1 MPSTRVRA
9 SASSSRRSASARS
22 EPYAMTFA
30 SIGSYDVVTS
40 VPVSTQPST
49 RTSSGNSTRVNRP
62 ALGRCSRDGS
72 SA

>member
-1 MPSTRVRA
+1 MI
-9 SASSSRRSASARS
+9 
-22 EPYAMTFA
+22 FA

-49 RTSSGNSTRVNRP
+49 RTPVGNSTRVNSP
-62 ALGRCSRDGS
+62 ALGRCSREGS

>member
-9 SASSSRRSASARS
+9 SASSRRRSACSRSA
-22 EPYAMTFA
+22 PYAMTFA

-40 VPVSTQPST
+40 VPVSTQPSI
-49 RTSSGNSTRVNRP
+49 RTPPGNSTRVNRP
-62 ALGRCSRDGS
+62 ALGRCSREGS